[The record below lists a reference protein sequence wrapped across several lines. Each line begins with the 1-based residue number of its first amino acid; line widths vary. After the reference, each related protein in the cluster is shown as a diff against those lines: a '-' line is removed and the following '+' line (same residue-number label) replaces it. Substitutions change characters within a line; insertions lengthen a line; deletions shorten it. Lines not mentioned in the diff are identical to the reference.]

1 MTDPNARARCGNDPR
16 AQLTDGDRQAVADFR
31 AYLSARAGLR
41 DKIVNALGQI
51 KTVPPV
57 AHRREQADHVLAV
70 LYREWPWLRTEAEE
84 GESATPSV
92 LRDRITEALLTTRR
106 TDYADHNVKADHRN
120 HRYDARCALCAYDV
134 DALAAAVLAMLPAPT
149 DRAAV
154 LREAAD
160 RYAALVDQNEAYEL
174 AEHGQIDHETSLQ
187 FEAVRDVVTGL
198 RRMADETQP
207 ETETPT
213 VTVHAV
219 PLPGSNGISAC
230 CGRPPCEFVG
240 ERVTHAPDEVTCPG
254 PPADAPAQERQ
265 DDPWPVQEATRRYAE
280 ELRANPSAVVA
291 DGHTGWEC
299 DAGASLIVEAR
310 TPGPGRL
317 GTHHGV
323 IYACPAHRDAAVER
337 IASAGYEVDPRPAP
351 PGHRW
356 NPWPC
361 GHVTAHGSKAMAALT
376 AAQAQQDG
384 AQS

>member
-1 MTDPNARARCGNDPR
+1 MTDPNPRARCGNDPR
-16 AQLTDGDRQAVADFR
+16 AGWTLGDRQAVEAFR
-31 AYLSARAGLR
+31 AYL
-41 DKIVNALGQI
+41 
-51 KTVPPV
+51 
-57 AHRREQADHVLAV
+57 
-70 LYREWPWLRTEAEE
+70 AER
-84 GESATPSV
+84 GA
-92 LRDRITEALLTTRR
+92 LRDRIAAALTAEHYRRAEAR
-106 TDYADHNVKADHRN
+106 TVASPEEHCAAMAD
-120 HRYDARCALCAYDV
+120 
-134 DALAAAVLAMLPAPT
+134 AVLAALPGLT

-154 LREAAD
+154 EAPLSPD
-160 RYAALVDQNEAYEL
+160 YQHPECGFHWHGRDGMDIPMRDGQPICPRCEL
-174 AEHGQIDHETSLQ
+174 AKAEKKLMALQRRRDEVGAECRRRGKRVLEQSEQIGTLERQIDEVRRQLSAEILRAGQ
-187 FEAVRDVVTGL
+187 AEAEL

-207 ETETPT
+207 EAETPT

-219 PLPGSNGISAC
+219 PLPGSDGISAC

-240 ERVTHAPDEVTCPG
+240 ERVTHDPDEVTCPG
-254 PPADAPAQERQ
+254 TPADAPAQ

-280 ELRANPSAVVA
+280 ELRATPSAVVA

-299 DAGASLIVEAR
+299 DAGASLIVEAS

-361 GHVTAHGSKAMAALT
+361 GHVTAHGSKAIAALT
-376 AAQAQQDG
+376 PVQAQQDG